1 MNLLCN
7 LKQLFAPRK
16 AVLPASTRSCE
27 ELLHDLDRM
36 CARLPRGEA
45 FFITGDGEFTVR
57 LTWKPGQEKPVKRMF
72 SLDGH
77 ASPGS
82 PGRKSP

>member
-16 AVLPASTRSCE
+16 AVLPTSARSCE
-27 ELLHDLDRM
+27 ELLTDLDRM
-36 CARLPRGEA
+36 CARLPQGEA

-57 LTWKPGQEKPVKRMF
+57 LTWSAWTGTAR
-72 SLDGH
+72 LRNG
-77 ASPGS
+77 
-82 PGRKSP
+82 